1 MESIKKNQLKN
12 NAITVAKK
20 YQFEEKHCL
29 HVAKL
34 ALSLFDQLSHLHQL
48 TPQERNI
55 LEAATILHDIG
66 WIKGQQKH
74 HKLAQELIIN
84 SQRLKVSLKVR
95 ILIGLI
101 ARYHRK
107 SLPQN
112 SHKYFSQ
119 LNKISKKNVKIL
131 ASFLRIADGLDRM
144 HQSSVENILCKNTSK
159 QIILR
164 LIGKNIIEEDINI
177 AREKADLLK
186 IVFKKP
192 VKILRTNRSFLS
204 HQRNCT

>member
-34 ALSLFDQLSHLHQL
+34 ALSLFDQLIPLHQL
-48 TPQERNI
+48 TPKQKNI
-55 LEAATILHDIG
+55 LEAAAILHDIG

-74 HKLAQELIIN
+74 HKIAQELII
-84 SQRLKVSLKVR
+84 KEPGIKAPKHIR

-112 SHKYFSQ
+112 SHKYFST
-119 LNKISKKNVKIL
+119 LDKTSKKNVKIL

-144 HQSSVENILCKNTSK
+144 HQSSVENVSCKHSSG
-159 QIILR
+159 QITLR
-164 LIGKNIIEEDINI
+164 ALGKNILTEDINI
-177 AREKADLLK
+177 GREKADLLK

-192 VKILRTNRSFLS
+192 VKIFQS
-204 HQRNCT
+204 